1 MENVEA
7 FFENYFGE
15 RTAILRGIAA
25 VWEPHIKSFFAT
37 GYTPWERDASVRHS
51 EQEKIIGVQER
62 NDGFEVI
69 TSGCHGGRW
78 KMRYRTLNLKESWRI
93 ASIEW
98 ECGICH
104 GSGKRKDGITACPLC
119 KGAGWK
125 LMGESQESSQ

>member
-15 RTAILRGIAA
+15 RTAIRRSD
-25 VWEPHIKSFFAT
+25 V
-37 GYTPWERDASVRHS
+37 
-51 EQEKIIGVQER
+51 
-62 NDGFEVI
+62 
-69 TSGCHGGRW
+69 
-78 KMRYRTLNLKESWRI
+78 
-93 ASIEW
+93 
-98 ECGICH
+98 CH